1 MMRKPF
7 YFIKCLQMT
16 LLYIYPSNAIK
27 LTNPHIDI
35 LSNELDLKLLY
46 AAKIEESDRQI
57 FMVAR

>member
-1 MMRKPF
+1 
-7 YFIKCLQMT
+7 MT